1 MDIKENAHNS
11 STDDDARFAPPGSP
25 EREQA
30 EAGAEQEAAP
40 LAEAEADTPAAPTS
54 GESVG
59 SQTRQE
65 LTAQAQAL
73 KKTLREAIVLRAAD
87 LDPETDPDFETE
99 DPDIV
104 VSTEERRVV
113 DALSTALSWILV
125 PLLMPVYGIMLIFGL
140 SILDYT
146 PADTKL
152 SFTLIVFA
160 LNVVLP
166 MIFILLLKLFGV
178 VGDVGLNRRR
188 ERFIPYTIV
197 ALCMAGTAW
206 FMASRGAPMWVAM
219 FYAGGATAA
228 VVNTVINIWWK
239 ISAHSAGMAGIVAL
253 LIRIAHDGV
262 PQSDVLVWL
271 IVTILLTGLLGSSRL
286 WLRRHTLAQVLGG
299 YTTGFLGVFL
309 MTMIP

>member
-1 MDIKENAHNS
+1 MNRPENTHS
-11 STDDDARFAPPGSP
+11 SQEGDARFAPPGSP

-30 EAGAEQEAAP
+30 EESLRSAATTPEVTPEEASGTDVNAS
-40 LAEAEADTPAAPTS
+40 ESAATS
-54 GESVG
+54 EEN
-59 SQTRQE
+59 R
-65 LTAQAQAL
+65 LAL
-73 KKTLREAIVLRAAD
+73 KKIICRAAD
-87 LDPETDPDFETE
+87 LDPVTDPDFETE

-104 VSTEERRVV
+104 VSSEERRIV
-113 DALSTALSWILV
+113 DALSTALSWVLV
-125 PLLMPVYGIMLIFGL
+125 PILMPVYGIMLIFGL
-140 SILDYT
+140 SILSFT
-146 PADTKL
+146 PFDTKL

-166 MIFILLLKLFGV
+166 MIFILLLKLFGI

-197 ALCMAGTAW
+197 ALCMGGTAW
-206 FMASRGAPMWVAM
+206 FMASRGAPMWVSM
-219 FYAGGATAA
+219 FFAGGAAAA

-253 LIRIAHDGV
+253 LIRMAHDGV
-262 PQSDVLVWL
+262 PQADISPWL
-271 IVTILLTGLLGSSRL
+271 ITAILLTGLLGSSRL

-309 MTMIP
+309 LTMIP